1 MKYQSMIDIST
12 KIFNETNR
20 IKPKLPSQINKE
32 LKDPKVFFTSRPKSL
47 EKLKRNSSI
56 SATSSKI

>member
-1 MKYQSMIDIST
+1 MIDIST